1 MPMPCF
7 SVVMITFVASDL
19 KEKAKRR
26 DKMARNFTEGWI
38 EFLSKRAAK
47 EVANNLN
54 NAQVRKVVLRCWTFF
69 WSTSHICPILLKNVS
84 KLFYKH
90 HTAITELSNTKIFL
104 TGRWQQEKQSSRCT
118 LEHQVSSKVNK
129 LKIILSPVLTPYQK
143 VVASPKLFQNNE
155 MSHLYYKEFVLRLK
169 MFFVTIELILKV
181 TSYCANFLKHR
192 VYV

>member
-1 MPMPCF
+1 
-7 SVVMITFVASDL
+7 MITFVASDL

-54 NAQVRKVVLRCWTFF
+54 NAQVRKVVSKLLGHTFL
-69 WSTSHICPILLKNVS
+69 WSTSHTCPILLKNVT
-84 KLFYKH
+84 KLLYKH

-129 LKIILSPVLTPYQK
+129 LKILPYQK

-155 MSHLYYKEFVLRLK
+155 MSHL
-169 MFFVTIELILKV
+169 
-181 TSYCANFLKHR
+181 
-192 VYV
+192 